1 MSEKR
6 TIQINPESFKVSKQS
21 TTRKKRD
28 ASPKIQLKSN
38 REDKKQNQK
47 SIRRNIIK
55 MIREKQQD
63 EYRKMFDDKKSS
75 EPSNKSSN
83 PVTDDFSKD
92 FEDSY
97 KFLSEL
103 AAKEAGEVNSN
114 LSKSF
119 KKYPDITPTESLLLQ
134 PSMRIETNE
143 NVALDIP
150 DELKMPVSNIPFQ
163 YKPQTPQYGCLKNGN
178 LPTFRTWKNQTQ
190 KIYPKLGPTP
200 HSVHPPAHP
209 STHPSTHPL
218 PQRPIE
224 PSPVGPVFNKPCI
237 VSNPTENQP
246 TSSPVLEVSQFQLK
260 PPAQK
265 SSWEEAL
272 EVQNKIKR
280 LKNKMIAE
288 KKATFSSMMKPNKKQ
303 IRNRKQRK
311 IYRRTYKVGKSTV
324 LPKVGV
330 LVSNHT
336 IRSRIKNQTNELS
349 KVPIKDVRRFLIKKG
364 FIKVGTV
371 APPDVLRKMFESVS
385 TVCGEVKN
393 HNSENMLYNFLN
405 DKE

>member
-6 TIQINPESFKVSKQS
+6 TIQINPESFKVSKQK
-21 TTRKKRD
+21 TTRKNRD
-28 ASPKIQLKSN
+28 ASSKIQLKSSK

-75 EPSNKSSN
+75 ESSNKSSN
-83 PVTDDFSKD
+83 PATDDFSKD

-103 AAKEAGEVNSN
+103 AEKENSEVNSN

-119 KKYPDITPTESLLLQ
+119 KKYPDMTPTESLLLH

-150 DELKMPVSNIPFQ
+150 DELKMPAHNIPFH
-163 YKPQTPQYGCLKNGN
+163 YKQQTPQYGCLKNGN

-200 HSVHPPAHP
+200 HPAHP
-209 STHPSTHPL
+209 PHPSHPL

-224 PSPVGPVFNKPCI
+224 LSPVGPVFNKPCI
-237 VSNPTENQP
+237 VSNPTENQS
-246 TSSPVLEVSQFQLK
+246 TASPVLEVSQIQLK

-280 LKNKMIAE
+280 MKNKMIAE